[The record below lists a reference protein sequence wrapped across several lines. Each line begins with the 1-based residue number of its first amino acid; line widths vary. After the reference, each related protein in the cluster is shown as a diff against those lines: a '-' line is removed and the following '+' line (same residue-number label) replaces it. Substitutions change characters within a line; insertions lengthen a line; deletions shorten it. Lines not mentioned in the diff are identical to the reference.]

1 MDTRKP
7 ATNFFDSN
15 NPVKNIYSEFRD
27 PSDWD
32 AVQPVV
38 TFVRANLNL
47 KPKIRLGFEP
57 GTTRSEVRDSNHSNR
72 VFFLT
77 YILHSSRTTEL

>member
-1 MDTRKP
+1 MNGVVYYTRKP
-7 ATNFFDSN
+7 ATNFSDSN
-15 NPVKNIYSEFRD
+15 NRVKSIYSEFCV
-27 PSDWD
+27 PSDRD

-72 VFFLT
+72 VFSVIKIVCVL
-77 YILHSSRTTEL
+77 